1 MNPFI
6 YFNKQNQNWSI
17 VIKEVDENNFQIT
30 YQTIHGFQTKADAE
44 DLFNVK
50 MEQFEKDMEKIKK
63 IAGVEF
69 TLSTYLEYWFENS
82 FSKRTTSTGYLE
94 AVEWTIYKI
103 IIPCIEKDQ
112 FLPNITPI
120 YINQLLK
127 KCSQLSYKTSAYMAK
142 KILSIAIKQAVS
154 ENRITRFDIKEL
166 DSYPETPP
174 KYIQY
179 SKENL
184 QILLEAAKK
193 SYVNYLEILL
203 CLLSGLRIGEVRG
216 LNYSNVDFDKST
228 ITVCQ
233 QIVDDTKLF
242 LNGHKTTVEDYVKPP
257 KSPSSYRTLC
267 VPPIIMTELAERK
280 KRNEY
285 FFKTHPKADTKWE
298 NYVCVGKGGQIKNS
312 NTISEALKRICRSW
326 AFQ

>member
-50 MEQFEKDMEKIKK
+50 MEQFEKDMAKIKK

-69 TLSTYLEYWFENS
+69 TLSTYLEYWFKNS

-127 KCSQLSYKTSAYMAK
+127 KCNQLSYKTSAYMAK

-193 SYVNYLEILL
+193 
-203 CLLSGLRIGEVRG
+203 C
-216 LNYSNVDFDKST
+216 
-228 ITVCQ
+228 
-233 QIVDDTKLF
+233 
-242 LNGHKTTVEDYVKPP
+242 
-257 KSPSSYRTLC
+257 
-267 VPPIIMTELAERK
+267 
-280 KRNEY
+280 
-285 FFKTHPKADTKWE
+285 
-298 NYVCVGKGGQIKNS
+298 
-312 NTISEALKRICRSW
+312 
-326 AFQ
+326 